1 MGKSTLLENMIYTD
15 ILNGRG
21 VAVIDPH
28 GDLVETILMNIPKS
42 RTNDIVLFDP
52 ADQEYPI
59 AFNMLENSRPELR
72 PIVAG

>member
-1 MGKSTLLENMIYTD
+1 MIYTD

-28 GDLVETILMNIPKS
+28 GDLVETILANIPKS

-52 ADQEYPI
+52 ADQGFPI
-59 AFNMLENSRPELR
+59 GFNMLDNPNPELR